1 MQSFLF
7 TLMKKYKKQQQ
18 LFQVPQQNALGNE
31 VSETEDK
38 KFTSEP
44 FQPAGRRTG
53 KLPRLGW

>member
-31 VSETEDK
+31 VSEIEDK

-44 FQPAGRRTG
+44 FQPAGHRTG
-53 KLPRLGW
+53 KLLRLGW